1 MALRSS
7 STRAG
12 SYMPQPGGFSAFV
25 PRALPPDP
33 PIAWDPPLISLLS
46 RADQALGRLDGTART
61 LPNPE
66 LFVAMYVRREA
77 VLSSQI
83 EGTQS
88 TLEDVLSYELD
99 PTLPGVAPDVSE
111 VINYIRAMDQGL
123 GLLKTLPVSNRLIRE
138 IHGVL
143 VHDGRGASKNP
154 GQFRRSYVWIGAG
167 SAPIAQATFIPPP
180 KAEMDDAMAE
190 LERFLNSEHGL
201 PPLVTSGLAHAQ
213 FETIH
218 PFEDGNGRVGRL
230 LITFLLMECGS
241 IERPLLYLSVFLKAH
256 RAEYY
261 DRLSAVREDGDW
273 EGWLRFFL
281 RGVAETAEEASR
293 TAKAI
298 VDLREEHRRRLQQRA
313 VHVGA
318 LRLLDSLFQLP
329 LMNVKS
335 AASVIENTYQTA
347 NRLMQEFEE
356 LGIVREITGYRRN
369 RIFRYDPY
377 LALFQEHEGQPA
389 EIGELQSTEIAEPKD
404 GDDDEMSAPVS
415 AAT

>member
-1 MALRSS
+1 MALRTS

-12 SYMPQPGGFSAFV
+12 SYEPQPGGFTAFV
-25 PRALPPDP
+25 PRGLPPDP
-33 PIAWDPPLISLLS
+33 PIAWDAPLIALLS

-99 PTLPGVAPDVSE
+99 PTMPGVAPDVSE
-111 VINYIRAMDQGL
+111 VINYIRAMNHGL
-123 GLLKTLPVSNRLIRE
+123 GLLKGTLPVSNRLMRE

-143 VHDGRGASKNP
+143 MRDGRGAGKNP
-154 GQFRRSYVWIGAG
+154 GRFRRNYVWIGAEN
-167 SAPIAQATFIPPP
+167 APLAKATFVPPP
-180 KAEMDDAMAE
+180 KSEMEASMAD
-190 LERFLNSEHGL
+190 LERFLNADHGL
-201 PPLVTSGLAHAQ
+201 PPLISSGLAHAQ

-218 PFEDGNGRVGRL
+218 PFEDGNGRIGRL

-241 IERPLLYLSVFLKAH
+241 IERPLLYLSVYLKAH

-261 DRLSAVREDGDW
+261 DRLMAVREDGDW

-293 TAKAI
+293 TAKSI
-298 VDLREEHRRRLQQRA
+298 VDLREDHRRRLQQRG
-313 VHVGA
+313 VHVGG

-329 LMNVKS
+329 LMNVKT

-356 LGIVREITGYRRN
+356 VGIVREITGYRRN

-377 LALFQEHEGQPA
+377 LALFEEHGGLPA
-389 EIGELQSTEIAEPKD
+389 DIGELQSTEIAEAED
-404 GDDDEMSAPVS
+404 TDDDMPEAVS